1 MIFDNNNQRFTEFI
15 EDKHIQT
22 MNSANKFLNVKA
34 WKTFFDHQHRHS
46 EVSQDMELS
55 ANMSQTVNP
64 IVQNPANV
72 QEEKTHIPSV
82 MFESSAYP
90 FDDEQF
96 QKYYYEYTGFPYN
109 DNKNWR
115 IWWKKHQEF
124 GTWYTNIK
132 TTEDKVMWVKY
143 NIWWDSL
150 NMIKDID
157 ETIRAIRVE
166 FCKD

>member
-1 MIFDNNNQRFTEFI
+1 MTFDNITERFTTFI

-22 MNSANKFLNVKA
+22 MNSANKFLDI
-34 WKTFFDHQHRHS
+34 TMHHQKIHM
-46 EVSQDMELS
+46 EV
-55 ANMSQTVNP
+55 NMGQAS
-64 IVQNPANV
+64 NV
-72 QEEKTHIPSV
+72 QEEKTHIPPV
-82 MFESSAYP
+82 MFEFSAHP

-96 QKYYYEYTGFPYN
+96 QKYYYEYTGIAFN
-109 DNKNWR
+109 NNKNWC
-115 IWWKKHQEF
+115 IWWRKHQEF

-143 NIWWDSL
+143 DIWWDSL